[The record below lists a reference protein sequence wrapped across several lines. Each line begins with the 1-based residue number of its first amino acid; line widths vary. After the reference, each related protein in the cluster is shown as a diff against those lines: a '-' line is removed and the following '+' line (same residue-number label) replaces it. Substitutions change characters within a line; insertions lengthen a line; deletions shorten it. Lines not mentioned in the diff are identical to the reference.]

1 MNDVDELIS
10 RNQDE
15 DGLFSDADNDS
26 GEEKQNNASL
36 WQPSGSYLKDFLF
49 FSGPGWFVSIA
60 YVDPG
65 NYQADI
71 QAGATSQYSLLFALW
86 WTGILSIYVQIL
98 CVRLAFYGKLTLS
111 QAQAQNSTKTS
122 RYFHWAIA
130 EFSTIITDL
139 PGVIGFA
146 IALNYFFG
154 WPYYVGVLLSLLTT
168 MMFLATLN
176 LSGGMRILE
185 IAIAIFVAV
194 MSVALFVEMDFV
206 NPDVGALLKGW
217 GYGFV
222 DVNSSD
228 IFSIAGILG
237 SVVMPHNLY
246 LHTAAVQSKSEQVN
260 QSPDVIHSAVKYCS
274 VEPILPILI
283 SFFVN
288 MAVISIAAE
297 SVYGQTDDAG
307 QVGITDFCSYFQSLK
322 GGCLL
327 WAIALLAAG
336 QSGAITTTYTGQYV
350 MDGFLNLQIP
360 IAVRSIITR
369 LMAIVPGVIVS
380 VLFPDRLNSL
390 VNMVN
395 ALLGLLLPFAFT
407 PLVKFN
413 CSKSIMG
420 DNASKGVE
428 KYTLYA
434 FAITVWAINATTIS
448 ATGGGFFGDILPDME
463 MSLKKMLLIII
474 QVLLQLYYAY
484 WNFMTLFSRDRY
496 DIIEQQQPIDDGLHS
511 ESHTEVEIT

>member
-1 MNDVDELIS
+1 
-10 RNQDE
+10 
-15 DGLFSDADNDS
+15 
-26 GEEKQNNASL
+26 
-36 WQPSGSYLKDFLF
+36 
-49 FSGPGWFVSIA
+49 
-60 YVDPG
+60 
-65 NYQADI
+65 
-71 QAGATSQYSLLFALW
+71 
-86 WTGILSIYVQIL
+86 
-98 CVRLAFYGKLTLS
+98 
-111 QAQAQNSTKTS
+111 
-122 RYFHWAIA
+122 
-130 EFSTIITDL
+130 
-139 PGVIGFA
+139 
-146 IALNYFFG
+146 
-154 WPYYVGVLLSLLTT
+154 
-168 MMFLATLN
+168 
-176 LSGGMRILE
+176 
-185 IAIAIFVAV
+185 
-194 MSVALFVEMDFV
+194 
-206 NPDVGALLKGW
+206 
-217 GYGFV
+217 
-222 DVNSSD
+222 
-228 IFSIAGILG
+228 
-237 SVVMPHNLY
+237 
-246 LHTAAVQSKSEQVN
+246 
-260 QSPDVIHSAVKYCS
+260 
-274 VEPILPILI
+274 
-283 SFFVN
+283 

-434 FAITVWAINATTIS
+434 FAITVWAINATTIVS
-448 ATGGGFFGDILPDME
+448 NIM
-463 MSLKKMLLIII
+463 
-474 QVLLQLYYAY
+474 
-484 WNFMTLFSRDRY
+484 R
-496 DIIEQQQPIDDGLHS
+496 
-511 ESHTEVEIT
+511 